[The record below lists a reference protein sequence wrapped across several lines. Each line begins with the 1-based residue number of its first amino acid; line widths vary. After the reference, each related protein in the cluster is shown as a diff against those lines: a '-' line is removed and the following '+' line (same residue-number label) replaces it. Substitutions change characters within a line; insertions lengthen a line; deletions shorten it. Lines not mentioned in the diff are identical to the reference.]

1 MESKIGSEITR
12 FVAQRLRKA
21 LPNISVNYLSDE
33 EMNRIFGSSPSLIN
47 EGEVG
52 LRPILPPT
60 PLKDKITDFGEK
72 IGGAKKDYFRNYI
85 ESTSHFSDIEKLSSS
100 AQLSKSKLLPELN
113 YSKIIQLYP
122 DCQKELLAFSKMLYV
137 QFGVLAK
144 QSKDYKK
151 LVEQALCIRNINI
164 EILSSIEN
172 NIPTDI
178 NIFRKDLS
186 NIDFS
191 HRFEKTY
198 VSESSSEFNENMNL
212 FFLPKVLVEA
222 KFWENYIDYQKVFPC
237 IYVSKFTNPDD
248 GSLKKYIATFIYGY
262 DFVLTEEKTE
272 EQLEKEIIEFLTSK
286 LCSISTELKQER
298 QSSSKA
304 TTKEAPVYVYYYKSS
319 GEYFIGF
326 PRRKK
331 IKIIERGFTSSK
343 DAHSALSNNRE
354 HYEKMYYEF
363 IKPVKE
369 REGLSNE
376 ERTGKELL
384 ASDENITP
392 EKYTE
397 VFGFKGVEFGNWLNQ
412 KDRQQFLNQSYVAF
426 LDLASAIGVPP
437 KALSLNGTLSMAFGS
452 RGNGG
457 KKSACAHYE
466 PLKKV
471 INLTKLGGAG
481 SLAHEWFHALDNYLS
496 GVINR
501 PFDYSTMLSYD
512 SVKGERAVLYNYL
525 SHFESRLKT
534 HTDLINRSSEADLY
548 QSNRKPYFRTIVEMS
563 ARGFEFYVKS
573 KLEEQG
579 IKNDFL
585 VNFIPP
591 PPNNTELINKF
602 PYPLPSEKEDIV
614 YIYDELFS
622 KIEYKTVGNNIMLY
636 HAQGNKILGHTN
648 GTDEIFLNKDYPSI
662 NTHIHEYAHIW
673 LNSMKMINPDLYNRG
688 IELIKEN
695 GEEYLNDIKSN
706 PIYSD
711 LSEEQIYEEALV
723 LAIGNEGEKFVKS
736 NSSSYFK
743 FRQFLDDFKTFVQDT
758 FFFKQKDKL
767 KEMSFSDFLKGSV
780 YDLLQ
785 GEDLQLDKEL
795 EITNK
800 EEIAIP
806 TPIIEEVS
814 SLEKEEEPSEIKF
827 IYSIVD
833 KETGTAKEEES
844 YNEITTELIHIP
856 NVITDIYNKLDD
868 ESIAIIN
875 LSPSHKIVMGNTE
888 SELIDA
894 ISEFGINPNT
904 IDIENIKSNLNNMGT
919 EKLESEFLKVLF
931 TTKKLPNGKTVFTAV
946 QSTRNEDI
954 MKSYDP
960 RIDLIDWNE
969 INRCDEKWKK
979 DVFETEGWIEN
990 DGVIYEKINE
1000 KAFDEKLKEYESQGL
1015 TKSDLLHDEELK
1027 EIDGIIYSE
1036 ISDYHN
1042 FELGW
1047 YDNSGN
1053 LLSDDLD
1060 LFKKNQGYLD
1070 LDNITYSWDVA
1081 KNLSARELT
1090 AVMNDLSESDVAE
1103 ILQEMGKSQ
1112 DLIDFVKDNLS
1123 DITDENFPQSQEL
1136 IQSIYETNDFKTLK
1150 TLNEDILSKLPNYQ
1164 NLETTTETQVSNQE
1178 QQENNK
1184 PQPKIKNKTSSLND
1198 FYKNWVIQPKS
1209 KLSFNDIYAFIAQTS
1224 KNQLIDILKQQ
1235 DPNFSIPNKWNK
1247 ESVLNNIVNPIN
1259 STTPSNVEA
1268 FKTLLD
1274 ETAKSS
1280 IKEKNI
1286 TENSPEQEQ
1295 KDWNNYYHQIRGKT
1309 KDKEYF
1315 ETPIN
1320 HTDVYAFLKA
1330 NHIPA
1335 IEKLALLKKIDKNIE
1350 IETFTGDYLKK
1361 SVVLKK
1367 LVYPILEQKKSK
1379 EIKERLKELYD
1390 EFPVKED
1397 ELHIKEGNLLG
1408 KEEVKETTTWVNKYS
1423 EEEFEKFYEKFS
1435 LNYDPTTDITPTV
1448 IYAYINDKGI
1458 SAQAKMNTLNDLN
1471 QKVGHNSLFINKE
1484 TELYRVTK
1492 DRIVS
1497 GLLNPLREDKTSLEE
1512 EFKFN
1517 LKVAFVNS
1525 RENRRNYSN
1534 ILDGLEVNI
1543 DNIKKVNIDTLNKI
1557 LSDSDFNLKDLADKL
1572 NIEGISDKNSPE
1584 DKVVFMQTVNHSPTH
1599 LDNLKEIIK
1608 NEEKQSQTKK
1618 NTHQYKR

>member
-60 PLKDKITDFGEK
+60 PLKNKITDFGEK

-85 ESTSHFSDIEKLSSS
+85 ESTTHFSDIEKLSSS

-496 GVINR
+496 GVVNR

-814 SLEKEEEPSEIKF
+814 SLEKEEKPSEIKF

-904 IDIENIKSNLNNMGT
+904 IDIENIKSNSNNMST
-919 EKLESEFLKVLF
+919 ENLEPEKLKVLF
-931 TTKKLPNGKTVFTAV
+931 KTKRLPNGKTEFTAE

-954 MKSYDP
+954 MKSHDP

-969 INRCDEKWKK
+969 INRRDEEWKK
-979 DVFETEGWIEN
+979 EVLENENWKEIEGGFYWEHPSGIAN
-990 DGVIYEKINE
+990 FNV
-1000 KAFDEKLKEYESQGL
+1000 KE
-1015 TKSDLLHDEELK
+1015 DELK
-1027 EIDGIIYSE
+1027 KYN
-1036 ISDYHN
+1036 H

-1053 LLSDDLD
+1053 LLSDDLN
-1060 LFKKNQGYLD
+1060 LFKNNAGHLE
-1070 LDNITYSWDVA
+1070 LDNITYSWDLA
-1081 KNLSARELT
+1081 KNLSESEFK
-1090 AVMNDLSESDVAE
+1090 AVMTDLSEYDVTE

-1112 DLIDFVKDNLS
+1112 ELIDFVKDNFS
-1123 DITDENFPQSQEL
+1123 DITDKNFPQSQEL
-1136 IQSIYETNDFKTLK
+1136 IQSIYESNDFKDLK

-1164 NLETTTETQVSNQE
+1164 NLETTTETQVSKQE

-1184 PQPKIKNKTSSLND
+1184 PQPKMNNTSSLND

-1209 KLSFNDIYAFIAQTS
+1209 KLSFNDIYAFITQTS

-1235 DPNFSIPNKWNK
+1235 APDISIPSKWNK

-1259 STTPSNVEA
+1259 SSEPSNVEA
-1268 FKTLLD
+1268 FKTILD
-1274 ETAKSS
+1274 ETAKTS

-1286 TENSPEQEQ
+1286 PENSPEQEQ
-1295 KDWNNYYHQIRGKT
+1295 KDWDNYYHQIREKT
-1309 KDKEYF
+1309 KDKDYF

-1330 NHIPA
+1330 NHIPS
-1335 IEKLALLKKIDKNIE
+1335 IEKLAFLKKIDNNLHLQ
-1350 IETFTGDYLKK
+1350 TFSGDYLKK
-1361 SVVLKK
+1361 EVVLKN

-1379 EIKERLKELYD
+1379 EFKESLKELYD
-1390 EFPVKED
+1390 NFPVKKE
-1397 ELHIKEGNLLG
+1397 ELHIKEGNFYG
-1408 KEEVKETTTWVNKYS
+1408 KEEGKETTTLVNKYS